1 MKRGTFI
8 SFIFIAAVSL
18 FLLGCETDLHSIDL
32 SSRGSVTVDDGT
44 GPQAWNGK
52 PLPKAARGEVIVY
65 RVNMELSIDGAL
77 FPNGPCLV
85 IGPSPFPFQIMLNG
99 KLVSRYGEPGDPHRI
114 RKFNSELVH
123 LDPSELGQANV
134 LELTMH
140 VGSEQAPLPELAITD
155 AHAGSSYVYWRNY
168 FMTQLVAGGFL
179 VGILLFVYFILMSI
193 VGKGKDKRFL
203 WFAGICGSI
212 ALAYVNMVFN
222 HLAVSDTVLTKLS
235 RIGFFVC
242 AVMLSFYV
250 METAQLL
257 HKKRWLKQ
265 IEIAAMTLASIWVIV
280 QKDFVSTNA
289 AFHLAMQF
297 VITPNLVLSAL
308 VLVIAIVRQG
318 VKRYAILLMGMVGVI
333 FTSFFDL
340 IHESASLIPYA
351 WLLVYGYMW
360 IVVCVFLEL
369 AIKQERLSRQAILQ
383 AKDLVVKNELLGQVF
398 EHLQSGSAVLAN
410 STEDLAVSTR
420 EISITGNQQAA
431 AVREI
436 VATME
441 DAQTLLDKIAQK
453 STSVR
458 EDSNATARKAE
469 GGMASVRE
477 ALKRLEAVIGR
488 INESI
493 NLMTNLSDQFGSIS
507 DIVKLIESIA
517 TQIRIIAFNA
527 SLEAV
532 AAGDA
537 GKNFMIVADEV
548 KRLSDSTM
556 ASVKNIRSKVSSIV
570 STSDSMV
577 KVARQDYMA
586 LEQSWD
592 IASGIGETLSG
603 ITTEANSSA
612 MATAEIDASIAE
624 ESAAFRQIVQS
635 LKEISSGVNNFV
647 ESSSHTS
654 ETTAKINDIAE
665 QLRDLIAHNSAET
678 VGSQAKDA

>member
-1 MKRGTFI
+1 
-8 SFIFIAAVSL
+8 
-18 FLLGCETDLHSIDL
+18 
-32 SSRGSVTVDDGT
+32 
-44 GPQAWNGK
+44 
-52 PLPKAARGEVIVY
+52 
-65 RVNMELSIDGAL
+65 
-77 FPNGPCLV
+77 
-85 IGPSPFPFQIMLNG
+85 
-99 KLVSRYGEPGDPHRI
+99 
-114 RKFNSELVH
+114 
-123 LDPSELGQANV
+123 
-134 LELTMH
+134 
-140 VGSEQAPLPELAITD
+140 
-155 AHAGSSYVYWRNY
+155 
-168 FMTQLVAGGFL
+168 
-179 VGILLFVYFILMSI
+179 
-193 VGKGKDKRFL
+193 
-203 WFAGICGSI
+203 
-212 ALAYVNMVFN
+212 
-222 HLAVSDTVLTKLS
+222 
-235 RIGFFVC
+235 
-242 AVMLSFYV
+242 
-250 METAQLL
+250 
-257 HKKRWLKQ
+257 
-265 IEIAAMTLASIWVIV
+265 MTLASIWVIV

-431 AVREI
+431 AVHEI